1 MKSGI
6 NLGLGK
12 KVMGVTFLLLLVI
25 FTGYTYLN
33 LNNLS
38 NFFEL
43 ERRVVFSYQ
52 KHQTQQYYEEIYSRV
67 DALASQLQASNRIS
81 SVNLSNDKNLRRI
94 VKEIR
99 GRKSLPVNA
108 LLLVD
113 PNGEVLARSNEMSLD
128 RQTRLWIANAE
139 QHNSEHWFVFCRNS
153 CQVLFKS
160 EAKFGAG
167 NQLVFVLPFDK
178 MQPLSTSDASS
189 FQILLEQKSNG
200 DMQYVFTRRVR
211 NFDFNLLKQH
221 LTVASVNRGE
231 GNVNIGPRNYEF
243 RGYKIYNTN
252 LPGQAY
258 FLIVNDI
265 SDLHALLKGAT
276 YNNVIYGVGALI
288 LAILLMLF
296 LLRKP
301 LRRIRHI
308 IQSLPLLAR
317 SQHEEFRRIVE
328 DQGMQEQFADE
339 SDELG
344 QASISLSRQ
353 LQELEGELVQ
363 RADELEWLV
372 NHDPLTELPNR
383 RMFNIEI
390 IKRLEQTEQGCL
402 LFMDLDNFKYVNDI
416 SGHTAGDMMLTQVAN
431 TLEKLLPSNALLAR
445 ISGDEFAIFLQ
456 DVDLGAAQVVAQRIL
471 QLISEVC
478 VAGREE
484 IHMASVSIGVVA
496 YPEHGFSLSELL
508 SKADIAMYQAK
519 DLGKNRLAVYHSENV
534 GSKVNNDWYW
544 LAKAQ
549 RAIEENLLSLHF
561 QPIYNNQT
569 NSVGHWEVLLR
580 VQDEK
585 GELCSPYQLILAA
598 EKNGYI
604 TQLDLWVINAALDQ
618 LLANH
623 QRGIKQRLAINL
635 SAKSFSDDQA
645 IMQIKHAIVSRGV
658 DGSQLIIEIT
668 ETAALSNMVQAV
680 EHINVLKSLGCE
692 IALDDFGV
700 GYSSFHSLK
709 SLPLDYIKIDGSFV
723 KDCPQRPDDQVFI
736 KALIDIAHNFGHKTV
751 AEFVENQE
759 IQLMMASFGVDYSQ
773 GYYIGKPMPAEQAWP
788 STQDQTQKC
797 H

>member
-1 MKSGI
+1 
-6 NLGLGK
+6 
-12 KVMGVTFLLLLVI
+12 MGVTFLLLLVI

-38 NFFEL
+38 NFFQL

-99 GRKSLPVNA
+99 GRKSLPINA

-128 RQTRLWIANAE
+128 RETRLWIANAE
-139 QHNSEHWFVFCRNS
+139 QHNSDHWFIFCRNS

-167 NQLVFVLPFDK
+167 NQLIFVLPFDK
-178 MQPLSTSDASS
+178 MEPLSTSDASS

-200 DMQYVFTRRVR
+200 EMQYVFTRRVR
-211 NFDFNLLKQH
+211 NFDFNLLKQY
-221 LTVASVNRGE
+221 LNVESVNRGE
-231 GNVNIGPRNYEF
+231 GNVNIGSRNYEI

-276 YNNVIYGVGALI
+276 YNNVVYGVGALI

-317 SQHEEFRRIVE
+317 SQHQEFRRIVE
-328 DQGMQEQFADE
+328 EQGKQEQFADE

-344 QASISLSRQ
+344 KASVSLSRQ
-353 LQELEGELVQ
+353 LEELEGELVQ

-431 TLEKLLPSNALLAR
+431 TLEKLLPANALLAR

-456 DVDLGAAQVVAQRIL
+456 DVDLDAAQVVAQRIL
-471 QLISEVC
+471 QLIGEVC

-561 QPIYNNQT
+561 QPIHNNQT
-569 NSVGHWEVLLR
+569 NTVGHWEVLLR
-580 VQDEK
+580 VQDEQ

-680 EHINVLKSLGCE
+680 EHIKVLKSLGCE

-788 STQDQTQKC
+788 LSQEQTQKC